1 MLTSQFS
8 RGPQLRPLDVRQH
21 QQDGQ
26 LYFALRDPLQLAEH
40 TLLVPQA
47 LAAVLAFCDG
57 EHDAA
62 ALAAAFEHH
71 YGAQIDV
78 ATIEELLSALDE
90 NYLLDNARAAAAMAR
105 VLDAYRTAPSRPP
118 LIAGRGYPDDPAE
131 LHAFLNDYLE
141 AVDSVPKPLE
151 EWPRWSGLLSPHIDY
166 GRGGAVYAEIW
177 QHAAEAARAA
187 DLVILLGTD
196 HYGDDPIT
204 LTRQSY
210 ATPFGILPTE
220 QEIVDG
226 LAALLGEEAAFA
238 GELRHRDEHS
248 LELVAVW
255 LHHMRGGEPVDVVPI
270 LTGSFH
276 RFMQNGSGPN
286 GDGQLGALLD
296 ALQAL
301 AGDRRVL
308 VVASGDLAHV
318 GPEFGGAPLNE
329 QTRQALQEAD
339 EELLLA
345 LRAGD
350 AEGFYRTIKN
360 VHNVNNVCGVSPLYL
375 TLRLLENG
383 HNHPVRGEQFGYA
396 VCPADPHDTSVVTVA
411 GMTFV

>member
-1 MLTSQFS
+1 MSPSKYS

-26 LYFALRDPLQLAEH
+26 LYLALRDPLQLAEH

-62 ALAAAFEHH
+62 ALAAAFERH

-78 ATIEELLSALDE
+78 ATVEELLSALDE
-90 NYLLDNARAAAAMAR
+90 NYLLDNARAAAAMAH

-131 LHAFLNDYLE
+131 LHAFLNDCLE
-141 AVDSVPKPLE
+141 AVDSVPRPIE

-177 QHAAEAARAA
+177 KRAAEAARAA
-187 DLVILLGTD
+187 DLVIFLGTD

-220 QEIVDG
+220 QEIVDR
-226 LAALLGEEAAFA
+226 LAALLGEDVAFA

-276 RFMQNGSGPN
+276 RFMQNGAGPN
-286 GDGQLGALLD
+286 DDGQLGALLD
-296 ALQAL
+296 ALHEL

-318 GPEFGGAPLNE
+318 GPEFGGAPLTE
-329 QTRQALQEAD
+329 RARQALQQAD
-339 EELLLA
+339 EELLTA

-350 AEGFYRTIKN
+350 AEGFYRMIKSVDN
-360 VHNVNNVCGVSPLYL
+360 TNNVCGVSPLYL

-383 HNHPVRGEQFGYA
+383 HNRPVQGEQFGYA
-396 VCPADPHDTSVVTVA
+396 VCPADPHDTSVVTIA
-411 GMTFV
+411 GMTFL